1 MTGRY
6 STISIDQVI
15 SRAKM
20 QLKLND
26 GSEEDFLEVL
36 GNEALNNLDCLSL
49 MKKQQKTLCISDCKA
64 KLPCGYYKMLGLR
77 FICSDIVDPENNT
90 IRNNWNNFLYIDKN
104 FLRDCGCEV
113 NENSTLPYRDYQ
125 QTFQIVD
132 GWIYFNSYI
141 DAEEVEIAYMGMN
154 VDETGRLLIYEDYE
168 RAIVNYICWQ
178 FALTNIQ
185 LFNQYQIEKYERTW
199 KAQKAK
205 VKADDSRN
213 DFQNTKYQIR
223 KIFNAVLVN
232 GILMNTDSDIW

>member
-15 SRAKM
+15 ERAKK
-20 QLKLND
+20 QLKLTD
-26 GSEEDFLEVL
+26 TSEDDFLEML
-36 GNEALNNLDCLSL
+36 ANEAINNLDCLSL
-49 MKKQQKTLCISDCKA
+49 TKKQQKKLCVSNCKA
-64 KLPCGYYKMLGLR
+64 KLPCGFFRLLGAR

-154 VDETGRLLIYEDYE
+154 VDEYGRLLIYEDYE
-168 RAIVNYICWQ
+168 RAMVNYICWQ
-178 FALTNIQ
+178 FALTNI
-185 LFNQYQIEKYERTW
+185 LMFNQYQIEKYERVW

-205 VKADDSRN
+205 IKADDARN